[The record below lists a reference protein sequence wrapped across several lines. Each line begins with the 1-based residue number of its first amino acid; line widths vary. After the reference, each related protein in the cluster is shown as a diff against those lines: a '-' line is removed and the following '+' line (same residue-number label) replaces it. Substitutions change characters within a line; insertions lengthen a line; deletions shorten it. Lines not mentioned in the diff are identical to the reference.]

1 MEISTIYVDSILK
14 SDLATTSDQANKVF
28 ETVKEKME
36 EVDLIKLN
44 FSKISVMVSNFASTL
59 VWKLSL
65 NNFKE
70 KSIQFTGLTE
80 NQKRLLSTAKELSLQ
95 KTGQSI
101 NTKFPKSKEEAI
113 NFLSN
118 ENPIAIRVNS
128 VEEVKEAYKFIKNFS
143 RKTISIFNELLES
156 DTLFLSKDKGNEFL
170 LGYGYL
176 SIKPT
181 EKFIII
187 EPFYKESDNL
197 KKNSISWGDLS

>member
-59 VWKLSL
+59 VWKLTL

-70 KSIQFTGLTE
+70 KSVQFTGLTE
-80 NQKRLLSTAKELSLQ
+80 NQKRLLSTVKELSLQ

-156 DTLFLSKDKGNEFL
+156 DTWFLSKDKGNEFL

>member
-28 ETVKEKME
+28 EAVKEKME

-59 VWKLSL
+59 VWKLTL

-156 DTLFLSKDKGNEFL
+156 DTWFLSKDKGNEFL

>member
-1 MEISTIYVDSILK
+1 MEICTLYVDSILK
-14 SDLATTSDQANKVF
+14 SDLATTSDQADKLF
-28 ETVKEKME
+28 EIVKEKMK

-59 VWKLSL
+59 IWKLTL
-65 NNFKE
+65 DNFKE
-70 KSIQFTGLTE
+70 NSIQFTGLTE
-80 NQKRLLSTAKELSLQ
+80 SQKRLLSTAKELSLQ
-95 KTGQSI
+95 KTGQSTD
-101 NTKFPKSKEEAI
+101 NKFPKSKEEI
-113 NFLSN
+113 VSFLSN
-118 ENPIAIRVNS
+118 ENSIAIRVNS

-156 DTLFLSKDKGNEFL
+156 DTWFLSKDKGNEFL